1 MNTKDKIL
9 QQLESGPVAVV
20 ELSDYLGISRQSIHK
35 ALKSLLAEGRVLK
48 LGSAPTVFY
57 SLASKY
63 EDEINEK
70 PIVYI
75 SSETEKNIENTFFHI
90 TPLGYIQKGWQGFVD
105 WCMERNMQP
114 SDMAKKYIKVQNK
127 YKKHRENGLI
137 NGYSKIQATFKE
149 MFLDEVFYLDFYSIE
164 IFGKTKVGQLLLY
177 AKQSQDIKLMNQLI
191 DDIKPAILQVIER
204 YKIDGVLFVPPTIQ
218 RENQFMRQLEK
229 RLALSLR
236 KVEVAKVKTPII
248 IPQKTLSK
256 LDDRIINAQQTIIV
270 NDNNKYK
277 NILIIDDAVGS
288 GATLHETAKKIRQ
301 KNICSGSVIGLAIT
315 GSAKGFDVISEV

>member
-1 MNTKDKIL
+1 M
-9 QQLESGPVAVV
+9 SCAPVV
-20 ELSDYLGISRQSIHK
+20 E
-35 ALKSLLAEGRVLK
+35 
-48 LGSAPTVFY
+48 F
-57 SLASKY
+57 
-63 EDEINEK
+63 
-70 PIVYI
+70 
-75 SSETEKNIENTFFHI
+75 EN
-90 TPLGYIQKGWQGFVD
+90 
-105 WCMERNMQP
+105 
-114 SDMAKKYIKVQNK
+114 
-127 YKKHRENGLI
+127 
-137 NGYSKIQATFKE
+137 
-149 MFLDEVFYLDFYSIE
+149 YSIE

-288 GATLHETAKKIRQ
+288 GATIHETAKKIRQ